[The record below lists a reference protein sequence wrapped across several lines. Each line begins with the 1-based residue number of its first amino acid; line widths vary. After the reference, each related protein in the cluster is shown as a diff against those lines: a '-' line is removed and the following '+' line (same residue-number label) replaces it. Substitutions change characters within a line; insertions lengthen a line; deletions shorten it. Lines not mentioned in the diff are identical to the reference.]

1 MNKAPAVLD
10 AMLSPRALAGR
21 LGVSLVTVRRWIAR
35 GDISPVYR
43 PGGRLLLI
51 PESAAASFLE
61 RYKL

>member
-1 MNKAPAVLD
+1 
-10 AMLSPRALAGR
+10 MLSPRALAGR

-51 PESAAASFLE
+51 PESAAARFLE